1 MLVYRTTKGVVV
13 HAPTAEAWRRFG
25 EMSWDDLFTGRV
37 TREQLQSRMSANEGE
52 LLDELPLA
60 ELLPPIGTQEV
71 WAAGVTYLRSRTA
84 RMEESSS
91 SGGSSFYDLVYNAD
105 RPELFFKSTPHRVRG
120 HGQALSLRTDSH
132 WMVPEP
138 EATLAFNN
146 QGQLIGYTIGNDLSS
161 RDIEGENPLYLPQAK
176 TFDACAGLG
185 PGLFLSDSPPIA
197 ESAID
202 VVIRRSGQEVFV
214 GSTAISQM
222 KQSFVNLQKYLFH
235 SSSFPNGCYLMT
247 GTGIVPPNEFT
258 LQPGDEVAI
267 TMQPVGT
274 LINTMK

>member
-1 MLVYRTTKGVVV
+1 MRVYRTTKGVVA
-13 HAPTAEAWRRFG
+13 HGPTADAWRRFG
-25 EMSWDDLFTGRV
+25 EMPWDDLFTGRV
-37 TREQLQSRMSANEGE
+37 TCELLRSRLNAKEGE
-52 LLDELPLA
+52 LLNELPLA
-60 ELLPPIGTQEV
+60 ELLPPIGAQEV

-146 QGQLIGYTIGNDLSS
+146 QGRLIGYTIGNDLSS

-185 PGLFLSDSPPIA
+185 PGLFLSDAPPPA
-197 ESAID
+197 ETAID
-202 VVIRRSGQEVFV
+202 VVIRRNGQNVFA

-222 KQSFVNLQKYLFH
+222 KQSFVNLQRYLFH

-274 LINTMK
+274 LVNTVK